1 MMQLEAVVALF
12 PDLEPVELTAWIE
25 HRWVLP
31 QAGEGGVWTFHEI
44 DIARVRLIYDLRRHL
59 DTPEETLP
67 VVLSLVDQV
76 YDMRR
81 KLNAVSRA
89 LESQPQEIR
98 AAVLAILRDEE
109 S

>member
-1 MMQLEAVVALF
+1 MMQLESVIALF
-12 PDLEPVELTAWIE
+12 PDLDAVELTAWIE

-31 QAGEGGVWTFHEI
+31 QPGEGGVWIFHDI

-67 VVLSLVDQV
+67 VVLSLLDQV

-89 LESQPQEIR
+89 LENQPADVR
-98 AAVLAILRDEE
+98 ATLLAILRDEE
-109 S
+109 